1 MQVLGKLF
9 ELGAEG
15 AVTEKVEVG
24 VGVSLCHAG
33 EGAEEGGLIF
43 DRDKGGRV
51 EEVRLVG

>member
-1 MQVLGKLF
+1 LGKLF

-15 AVTEKVEVG
+15 AVAEEVEVG

-43 DRDKGGRV
+43 DRDKGGCV